1 MGIRFRI
8 DHALGFCRL
17 CNAISL
23 INGTFSR
30 NGIRASCGGTRRDR
44 EKLLEAFNVLSS
56 QERAEILVA
65 AFQCAY
71 AMTPLLDAEVAV
83 EAAVTAPSAD
93 WN

>member
-8 DHALGFCRL
+8 DYALGFCRL
-17 CNAISL
+17 CNAIAL
-23 INGTFSR
+23 INRTFSR
-30 NGIRASCGGTRRDR
+30 NGIRATFGGGRRDR
-44 EKLLEAFNVLSS
+44 EKILEAFNVLTT
-56 QERAEILVA
+56 QEREEILVA